1 MTADSQT
8 GAQTDVGSD
17 VQVRP
22 RSRKKLWIA
31 LAIVSVIVA
40 LLVLPPLVSLNR
52 YKGRITQLVS
62 TALQRPVTLSG
73 VELRILPV
81 PGFVISDLTVA
92 ADPAFDGEPVLHANT
107 VTASIRLWSLWRGK
121 LQLGRVSVD
130 EASLNLV
137 RSADGRWNIEDLFHT
152 AARHN
157 ASGSSPVPFPYLEAT
172 SSRINLKDGVE
183 KLPFSLLDADA
194 SLWQDSDGAWH
205 VRLRGQPARTDVS
218 LDLADTGIVRAEAT
232 LHPAPTLEQM
242 PLHLDLDWRQ
252 AQLGQLS
259 RLLLGSDEG
268 WRGDL
273 TGELHLDGTVE
284 SAHVQSRLRASG
296 VHRAEFAPAAPLDFD
311 ASCSFV
317 FHSAQRTLQNLLCDS
332 PIGNGRARITG
343 DLAFSAAPPDLTVAL
358 DRVPAQAGL
367 DLLRTVR
374 NDLDPGLQAAGSVS
388 GKISYQ
394 PASAP
399 PAPAPQTKAP
409 RAKSGHTA
417 AGREPASPLSGTL
430 TVQGLSISGGPLTHA
445 VSVDK
450 LLLEPAPQGS
460 SERTALAT
468 TFPIPAGGPAPLTVT
483 ARIALGGFQL
493 GIHGSAS
500 LPRLR
505 ELAQAAGFPQV
516 KALSQ
521 IAGEPAVINLTAQGP
536 WLPSILPVGASNGS
550 MNGTVDLKDANWRS
564 SFLATPVLVPSAT
577 LHFDNGALR
586 WSPVAFS
593 FASVKGTATL
603 EIPPPCVAPAE
614 CNPQFT
620 VRFASL
626 DAGALQAALLG
637 APHSGS
643 LFSSLLARFDSS
655 SAPLWPRLEGSV
667 QADIL
672 ELGPF
677 TLRNVV
683 AHMRILS
690 NGADVTSFD
699 AQTLGGS
706 VQGNA
711 NLDAGDKPSYTVD
724 GQFAQ
729 LNSAQVGQLFG
740 IKWTGG
746 NLSGSA
752 HVQLSGHTQEDF
764 ASSATGTL
772 HFDWPHGSVA
782 SLAKSP
788 VPPALAHFDRWTADA
803 LIGKNSITLLQ
814 NTVTSGRHTS
824 SVHGSASFGIPAPVT
839 FDEATPKPEGKLP

>member
-8 GAQTDVGSD
+8 GAQTDSQSD
-17 VQVRP
+17 LQARP

-31 LAIVSVIVA
+31 LAIVVVIVA
-40 LLVLPPLVSLNR
+40 LLVLPPLVSLNS

-62 TALQRPVTLSG
+62 AALQRPVRLSG
-73 VELRILPV
+73 VELRILPM
-81 PGFVISDLTVA
+81 PGFVITDLTVA

-121 LQLGRVSVD
+121 LQLSRISVD

-137 RSADGRWNIEDLFHT
+137 RSGDGRWNIEDLFHT

-157 ASGSSPVPFPYLEAT
+157 SSSGSAAPFPYLEAT
-172 SSRINLKDGVE
+172 NSRVNLKNGVE

-273 TGELHLDGTVE
+273 TGELHLDGTVDT
-284 SAHVQSRLRASG
+284 AHVQSRLRASG

-343 DLAFSAAPPDLTVAL
+343 DLAFAGTPPDLTVAL

-374 NDLDPGLQAAGSVS
+374 NDLDPGLQAAGNVS

-394 PASAP
+394 PTAAAAPASA
-399 PAPAPQTKAP
+399 KMP
-409 RAKSGHTA
+409 RAKSAHA
-417 AGREPASPLSGTL
+417 AANHGPASPLTGVL
-430 TVQGLSISGGPLTHA
+430 TVQGLSVSGGPLTHA
-445 VSVDK
+445 VTADK
-450 LLLEPAPQGS
+450 LLLEPAPQAA
-460 SERTALAT
+460 SEPAALVT
-468 TFPIPAGGPAPLTVT
+468 EFPIPAGGPTPLTIT
-483 ARIALGGFQL
+483 ARIAFGGFEL
-493 GIHGSAS
+493 GVHGSAA

-505 ELAQAAGFPQV
+505 ELALAAGFPQV
-516 KALSQ
+516 QALSQ
-521 IAGEPAVINLTAQGP
+521 IAGEPAAINLAAKGP
-536 WLPSILPVGASNGS
+536 WLPSILPVGAPNGS
-550 MNGTVDLKDANWRS
+550 MNGTIELKDANWRS
-564 SFLATPVLVPSAT
+564 GFLSSPVLLPSAT
-577 LHFDNGALR
+577 LHLDNGTLR
-586 WSPVAFS
+586 WDPVSFS
-593 FASVKGTATL
+593 FAAVKGIATL
-603 EIPPPCVAPAE
+603 EVPPACLAPAE

-620 VRFASL
+620 LKFSSI

-637 APHSGS
+637 AHQNGS

-667 QADIL
+667 QADTL
-672 ELGPF
+672 DLGPF
-677 TLRNVV
+677 ALHNLV
-683 AHMRILS
+683 ADIRILPT
-690 NGADVTSFD
+690 GAEVTSFD
-699 AQTLGGS
+699 ASTFGGA
-706 VQGNA
+706 VAGKA

-729 LNSAQVGQLFG
+729 INAAQLGQLFRM
-740 IKWTGG
+740 KWTGG
-746 NLSGSA
+746 PISGA
-752 HVQLSGHTQEDF
+752 GHIQLAGHTQEDF
-764 ASSATGTL
+764 ASTATGTL
-772 HFDWPHGSVA
+772 HFDWPHGSVV
-782 SLAKSP
+782 SLENSP
-788 VPPALAHFDRWTADA
+788 VPPALAHFDRWAADA
-803 LIGKNSITLLQ
+803 LIGKDSITLLQ
-814 NTVTSGRHTS
+814 NTVTRGTHKAN
-824 SVHGSASFGIPAPVT
+824 VHGSARFGVPAAVT
-839 FDEATPKPEGKLP
+839 FNEPTSKPTD